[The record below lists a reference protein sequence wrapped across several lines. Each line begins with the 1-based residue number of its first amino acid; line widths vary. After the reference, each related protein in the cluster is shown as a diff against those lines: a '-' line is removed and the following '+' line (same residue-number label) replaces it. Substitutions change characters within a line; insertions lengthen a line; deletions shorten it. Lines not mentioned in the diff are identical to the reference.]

1 LKQLVSGV
9 RIGRVLLIA
18 LLAYVAISLV
28 VWYLQVT
35 TYGLVTMEDDRHAVR
50 YALGGEHGGADS
62 DRIWT
67 YKADADAEIRIAFTP
82 EGMLDT
88 ISCSS
93 PAAEPDSCPELYGI
107 GIGETEDAIGGHLGA
122 PSHIRIVG
130 DRKYI
135 GYDSIGAT
143 YVLQQFVVTGLV
155 RDPHRGSFLG
165 KSWKF
170 LRSLIYLP
178 GTIG

>member
-1 LKQLVSGV
+1 M
-9 RIGRVLLIA
+9 
-18 LLAYVAISLV
+18 LLAYVGLSLV
-28 VWYLQVT
+28 MWYLQAA
-35 TYGLVTMEDDRHAVR
+35 TYGLVAMDDDRHAVR
-50 YALGGEHGGADS
+50 YALGGEHGGAET

-67 YKADADAEIRIAFTP
+67 YEADADAIIRIRFAPDGTI
-82 EGMLDT
+82 ER

-122 PSHIRIVG
+122 PSDIRIVG

-135 GYDSIGAT
+135 GYNSIGAT
-143 YVLQQFVVTGLV
+143 YVLQKFVVTGLV
-155 RDPHRGSFLG
+155 RDPHRGSFSG
-165 KSWKF
+165 KAWKF

-178 GTIG
+178 GSIG